1 MLYAQIYLFQEIS
14 PQKLTHA
21 NDGEF
26 CQFRVSFG
34 GLNPYN
40 TQNIF
45 LDLPEMILKTILIV
59 D

>member
-1 MLYAQIYLFQEIS
+1 MLYAQIYLFQEVS

-26 CQFRVSFG
+26 CQFLRGFG
-34 GLNPYN
+34 GLNHYN
-40 TQNIF
+40 IQNMF
-45 LDLPEMILKTILIV
+45 LDLPEMLLKNILIV

>member
-1 MLYAQIYLFQEIS
+1 MLYAQIDLFQKVS
-14 PQKLTHA
+14 PQKLRHA

-34 GLNPYN
+34 GLNHYN
-40 TQNIF
+40 TQNMF
-45 LDLPEMILKTILIV
+45 LDLPEMLLKTILIV